1 MAYATQ
7 SDMESRFGAE
17 EVLQLA
23 DRDGDSLHDAGVVDG
38 ALIDADAEIDAYLAG
53 RYTLPLAS
61 VPPLITRIACDIA
74 RYRLWDDRASEE
86 VRRRYEDA
94 RRLLGEIA
102 AGRVTLGLPDA
113 TPAAVAPGGVS
124 WAAPAAVFD
133 EAGMRGF

>member
-7 SDMESRFGAE
+7 SDMERRFGAD

-23 DRDGDSLHDAGVVDG
+23 DRDGDSVHDAGVIDG
-38 ALIDADAEIDAYLAG
+38 ALNDASAEIDAYLAG
-53 RYTLPLAS
+53 RYALPLAS
-61 VPPLITRIACDIA
+61 TPPLITRIACDIA
-74 RYRLWDDRASEE
+74 RYRLWDDHASEE

-113 TPAAVAPGGVS
+113 PAVAPGGVAWS
-124 WAAPAAVFD
+124 APAAVFD
-133 EAGMRGF
+133 ESGMSGF